1 MVESWTSAGRMLVVL
16 ALMVVVD
23 TEGPVRATPKDK
35 LLQGPQGKAVL
46 ADILRAGGAGAR
58 REAELKRDVVA
69 QSQLDVMRDVV
80 ALSQALEGELP
91 LGGSRVPVHVFM
103 AAGDKDCR
111 NFFHEVLPRVLLKEG
126 MFEIDDLKLVL
137 WGSGK
142 LLGGC
147 GANLDAAGMAG
158 LSDASSVELSCAGD
172 PACAGNAWEAC
183 LVSASPHLEEY
194 FPVLNCI
201 EGRLCAEDE
210 QAPAQCFGP
219 VAEVAPVCARQFGE
233 GVVDA
238 DALAECAKGSGGKAL
253 LLANAKATAALQPAP
268 QFFPWILVDGKPLAQ
283 TFKSNFH
290 VDFV

>member
-58 REAELKRDVVA
+58 REAELMRDVVA
-69 QSQLDVMRDVV
+69 LSQLDVMRDVV

-111 NFFHEVLPRVLLKEG
+111 NFFHEVLARVLLKEG
-126 MFEIDDLKLVL
+126 MFEIVDLKLVL

-142 LLGGC
+142 LLGGG

-158 LSDASSVELSCAGD
+158 LSDASSVEFSCAGD

-219 VAEVAPVCARQFGE
+219 VAEVAPVCVRQFGE